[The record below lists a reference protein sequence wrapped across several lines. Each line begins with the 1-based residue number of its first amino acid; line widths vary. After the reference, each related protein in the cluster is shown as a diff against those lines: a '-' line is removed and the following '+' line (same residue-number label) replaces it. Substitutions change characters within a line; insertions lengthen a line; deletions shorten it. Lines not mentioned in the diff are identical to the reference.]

1 MAESQYFGSQANRL
15 DEIQPSGI
23 RKMFARAQ
31 GLEGVI
37 SLGIGM
43 PDLMPPQGLL
53 DEMKL
58 SLENTRAHGY
68 TLNSGISAL
77 HEKIVAK
84 YKEDY
89 NIDFSTNGV
98 VVGAGGTQIIY
109 TAIYAYTNPGDEVI
123 IPDPGFVYYPTVPM
137 MAGCDV
143 KPIALDEKFQF
154 PIDKLTETVSSK
166 TKLMILNSP
175 NNPCGSV
182 ADEATT
188 KAIADL
194 ANDHD
199 FILLSDEVYEYIIF
213 DGLKHYPLAKYAPE
227 KTVTVNS
234 FSKTYCV
241 TGWRLGYGIG
251 EKKLMEPLAKLHP
264 FLVANA
270 PSIPQFAIS
279 NFMGSPEDYE
289 FRSHLREILEKR
301 RDVVD
306 KEFSKIPGVTVPKIE
321 GSFYAFPKIES
332 DKYRSDNPGY
342 EFSEDIFEKAKVV
355 TVPASEFGKS
365 RWDHFRISFGSADEA
380 KLKEAAE
387 RIIQNVE

>member
-53 DEMKL
+53 DEMKK
-58 SLENTRAHGY
+58 SLENSRAHGY
-68 TLNSGISAL
+68 TFNSGISEL
-77 HEKIVAK
+77 HEKIVNK

-89 NIDFSTNGV
+89 SIDFSPNGV
-98 VVGAGGTQIIY
+98 VIGAGGTQIIY

-123 IPDPGFVYYPTVPM
+123 IPDPGFVYYPTVPK
-137 MAGCDV
+137 MAGCKIDKV
-143 KPIALDEKFQF
+143 NYFQNKVA
-154 PIDKLTETVSSK
+154 IDKLTETISSK
-166 TKLMILNSP
+166 TKLMIINSP

-182 ADEATT
+182 ADEATI

-194 ANDHD
+194 ANDHN
-199 FILLSDEVYEYIIF
+199 FILLSDEVYEYITF

-227 KTVTVNS
+227 KTLTVNS

-251 EKKLMEPLAKLHP
+251 DMELIEPLSKLHP

-270 PSIPQFAIS
+270 PSLPQFAIAK
-279 NFMGSPEDYE
+279 FMGSQEDYE
-289 FRSHLREILEKR
+289 FREYLRKTLQNR
-301 RDVVD
+301 RDVIE
-306 KEFSKIPGVTVPKIE
+306 KEFSKIPGLTIPKIE

-342 EFSEDIFEKAKVV
+342 EYSEELFEKA
-355 TVPASEFGKS
+355 
-365 RWDHFRISFGSADEA
+365 
-380 KLKEAAE
+380 
-387 RIIQNVE
+387 